1 MSDKEN
7 VRDAYKAFAED
18 LEDIEEEDKKKRKE
32 VLKQGV
38 LDLEQ
43 KYRDEIKGTHV
54 ADERLVK
61 LRQEAGMADL
71 IGTGERVQK
80 KNFKD
85 KSKFEQFLAKEILE
99 VGIEESRNLGGVM
112 TFQEFCKIFPIKRS
126 NWEAPPKEIKQSLEY
141 LAKEGL
147 IPKLYNLKSKEILIT
162 FKPVELQTDLLSI
175 LSIASTTGSTSVDEV
190 VTLLGWKKERVEL
203 TLKTLVDQEIAY
215 FDKKT
220 QNYFFPSLKK

>member
-7 VRDAYKAFAED
+7 VRDAYKAFAEG
-18 LEDIEEEDKKKRKE
+18 LEEIEEEDKEKRKE
-32 VLKQGV
+32 VLKKGV

-54 ADERLVK
+54 VDERLVK

-112 TFQEFCKIFPIKRS
+112 TFPEFCKIFPVKRS

-147 IPKLYNLKSKEILIT
+147 IPKLYKLKNKEILIT
-162 FKPVELQTDLLSI
+162 FKPVELQNDLLSI
-175 LSIASTTGSTSVDEV
+175 LSIASTAGLTTVNEV
-190 VTLLGWKKERVEL
+190 ITLLGWKKERVEL
-203 TLKTLVDQEIAY
+203 TLKNLVDQEIAY
-215 FDKKT
+215 YDKKT
-220 QNYFFPSLKK
+220 QEYFFPSLKK